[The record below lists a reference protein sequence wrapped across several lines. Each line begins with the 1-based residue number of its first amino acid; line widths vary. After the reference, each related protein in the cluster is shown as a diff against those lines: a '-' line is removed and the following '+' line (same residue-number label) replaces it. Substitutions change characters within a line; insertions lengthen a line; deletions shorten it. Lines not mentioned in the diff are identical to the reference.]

1 MASDIEHE
9 AVLGHKSLQDFIP
22 IKPVTE
28 TTKELTAH
36 VVIKNSPAE
45 GFVYVLLKQWRKD
58 IASSPRRETWGVV
71 QEPLEA
77 ALIYSDLRGGHISD
91 GITPEITEDQLAKN
105 GTERGKLSIITFEGL
120 ARALLWVLRG
130 NAKLPENVSIVM
142 NLGYGLV
149 TFHMALASTSLV
161 RLIRNLVDEGNNT
174 LSLCTVSNTSMEFFG
189 RGWPSRVTQAID
201 SEEHN
206 MDRYEWQAA
215 PADTREQQPED
226 VEPAGALA
234 LFRRSCQQKGRDKR
248 AVLLMSLFQYS
259 LLDVEP
265 NTFIRVQKLSNP
277 EAVYQV
283 KYEHVDHLV
292 GTSIAIDKR
301 IVYFGPIK
309 NVGRVIVP
317 KYVSGFE
324 FDNKIGQVVVSL
336 SARRSRPEI
345 EYAGGLRGE
354 DGYSPQVYCEMTLPE
369 YLGAPPVPTTSP
381 AHTVDL
387 SKLLLMYIYI
397 WAGSNLPLV
406 YMPVTLPADQYMVEQ
421 QLRRLVAKELIEIQ
435 SPTANPFIGVGRL
448 RLYSTLKLTEI
459 GRRTTVLLLT
469 GKIQSIHVAHF
480 LAQTISDDSHEAAT
494 SERAVLNIATV
505 LETKEGLTQL
515 ARIVDTT
522 RANQGSIKFFEKEA
536 GLENG
541 PAAHMKRGPL
551 WLCLSLW
558 SEMRVNQNYRGEED
572 TYRQSSTASRI
583 LDLLAG
589 ADQPGALVI
598 HRLRSFEWDHTLEN
612 LREVL
617 ETTREADC
625 LFPNELSR
633 GDLLSIE
640 KALVRAFLDKLAYI
654 PMSHNI
660 PDEMPFAYDL
670 GSNRPIQSPDGPQKF
685 QLDEEHCRSIDRLPG
700 GRLAPGIFCIYTC
713 MTLEEDEN
721 RQPRWLGVFLDPEKY
736 FM

>member
-130 NAKLPENVSIVM
+130 NAKLPENVSI
-142 NLGYGLV
+142 
-149 TFHMALASTSLV
+149 
-161 RLIRNLVDEGNNT
+161 
-174 LSLCTVSNTSMEFFG
+174 
-189 RGWPSRVTQAID
+189 AID

-721 RQPRWLGVFLDPEKY
+721 RQPRWLAHDMTHVSWEAVWRVLKESPGCGNTQDLLCKLQTYQIYV
-736 FM
+736 